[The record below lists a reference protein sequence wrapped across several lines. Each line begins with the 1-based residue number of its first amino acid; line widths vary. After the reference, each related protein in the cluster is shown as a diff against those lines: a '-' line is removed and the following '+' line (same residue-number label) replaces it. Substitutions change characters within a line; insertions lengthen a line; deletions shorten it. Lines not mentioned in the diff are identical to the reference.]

1 VAIGVGVG
9 GRLAGDGYVG
19 SSVVSMSIKEYDHE
33 GGTNMMISCYETT
46 RKVEELNVEE
56 TSNAKYV
63 SRKRQQR

>member
-1 VAIGVGVG
+1 
-9 GRLAGDGYVG
+9 
-19 SSVVSMSIKEYDHE
+19 MSIKEHDHE

-46 RKVEELNVEE
+46 RKVKELNVEE

>member
-1 VAIGVGVG
+1 VGRR
-9 GRLAGDGYVG
+9 GRPLKG
-19 SSVVSMSIKEYDHE
+19 MSIKEYDHE